1 MTKKLYILKKR
12 KRDKTFDRRV
22 GEEIRLDMSSKEISL
37 VCKINKVMKSGERG
51 IRPLTVK
58 LGIAFRSDMSSKEIS
73 LVCKINIFLYY

>member
-1 MTKKLYILKKR
+1 
-12 KRDKTFDRRV
+12 
-22 GEEIRLDMSSKEISL
+22 MSSKEISL